1 MSAATETRIS
11 ELTGRYPVLAA
22 VAAPLKEAIDAIVA
36 AYRSG
41 GTLLVAGNGGSAADA
56 DHICG
61 ELLKGFKSRR
71 TLPADEMA
79 KFAAE
84 FGEEGVTVASEL
96 QGGLRAI
103 SLLSHPGFCTAFAND
118 VDADLMFAQQLWAQ
132 GRSGDV
138 FIGITTGGN
147 AANIRTALIAARV
160 RGVRS
165 ILLTG
170 SRHGICE
177 RYADIVIAVPE
188 SETYRVQ
195 ELHLPVYHAICLAV
209 EAELFDV

>member
-1 MSAATETRIS
+1 M
-11 ELTGRYPVLAA
+11 
-22 VAAPLKEAIDAIVA
+22 
-36 AYRSG
+36 
-41 GTLLVAGNGGSAADA
+41 
-56 DHICG
+56 
-61 ELLKGFKSRR
+61 
-71 TLPADEMA
+71 
-79 KFAAE
+79 
-84 FGEEGVTVASEL
+84 
-96 QGGLRAI
+96 
-103 SLLSHPGFCTAFAND
+103 
-118 VDADLMFAQQLWAQ
+118 
-132 GRSGDV
+132 